1 MTNPIEQVVVFEKA
15 TGRVVS
21 SGTTQL
27 PQSLVGDT
35 LDVLVGAQARPGAS
49 YVEAG
54 CVVEIPVKPSVHHV
68 FDWAAKAWVDPRSLQ
83 DFKDARWAEVRRA
96 RDRAE
101 FGGFTWDGSRFDSDA
116 LSQQR
121 ITAAVTL
128 AMMNSA
134 FSIDWTLADNTVR
147 TLTAADMIAVGV
159 ALGQH
164 VNACHER
171 ARVLRGGIENVLTAE
186 ELGEADALLR
196 TRSRL

>member
-1 MTNPIEQVVVFEKA
+1 MTNPIEQVIVFEKA

-27 PQSLVGDT
+27 PQSLVSDT
-35 LDVLVGAQARPGAS
+35 LDVLVGAEARPGAS

-54 CVVEIPVKPSVHHV
+54 CVVEIPSRPSVHHV

-83 DFKDARWAEVRRA
+83 DFKDARWAEVRRE
-96 RDRAE
+96 RDSAE

-121 ITAAVTL
+121 ITGAVTL

-134 FSIDWTLADNTVR
+134 YLVDWTLADNTVR
-147 TLTAADMIAVGV
+147 SLNAADMIAVGV

-171 ARVLRGGIENVLTAE
+171 GRVLRGEIEVALTAE
-186 ELGEADALLR
+186 ELGVLA
-196 TRSRL
+196 T

>member
-1 MTNPIEQVVVFEKA
+1 MTNPIEQVIVFEKA

-27 PQSLVGDT
+27 PQSLVSDT
-35 LDVLVGAQARPGAS
+35 LDVLIGAQARPGAS

-68 FDWAAKAWVDPRSLQ
+68 FDWAGKAWIDPRSLQ
-83 DFKDARWAEVRRA
+83 DFKVARWVEVRRE
-96 RDRAE
+96 RDVAE
-101 FGGFTWDGSRFDSDA
+101 FGGFSWDGSRFDSDA

-164 VNACHER
+164 VNSCHER
-171 ARVLRGGIENVLTAE
+171 ARVLRGEIDGAE
-186 ELGEADALLR
+186 TVGDVWVVGNHHL
-196 TRSRL
+196 

>member
-1 MTNPIEQVVVFEKA
+1 MTNPIEQVIVFEKA

-27 PQSLVGDT
+27 PQSLVSDT
-35 LDVLVGAQARPGAS
+35 LDVLVGAEGRPGAS
-49 YVEAG
+49 YVEGG

-68 FDWAAKAWVDPRSLQ
+68 FDWAAKDWVDPRSLQ
-83 DFKDARWAEVRRA
+83 DLKDARWAEVRRE
-96 RDRAE
+96 RDSAE
-101 FGGFTWDGSRFDSDA
+101 FGGFSWDGSRFDSDA

-121 ITAAVTL
+121 ITGAVTL

-134 FSIDWTLADNTVR
+134 LSIEWTLADNTVR

-171 ARVLRGGIENVLTAE
+171 ARVLRGEIESALAAQTLT
-186 ELGEADALLR
+186 
-196 TRSRL
+196 

>member
-1 MTNPIEQVVVFEKA
+1 MTNPIQQVIVFEKA

-27 PQSLVGDT
+27 PHSLVSDT
-35 LDVLVGAQARPGAS
+35 LDVLVGAEGRPGAS

-54 CVVEIPVKPSVHHV
+54 CVVAIPLRPSVHHV
-68 FDWAAKAWVDPRSLQ
+68 FDWAAKVWGDPRSLQ
-83 DFKDARWAEVRRA
+83 DLKDARWAEVRRE

-101 FGGFTWDGSRFDSDA
+101 FSGFNWDGSRFDSDA

-121 ITAAVTL
+121 ITGAVTL

-134 FSIDWTLADNTVR
+134 FLISWTLADNTVR
-147 TLTAADMIAVGV
+147 TLDAADVIAVGV
-159 ALGQH
+159 ALGRH

-171 ARVLRGGIENVLTAE
+171 ARVLRAE
-186 ELGEADALLR
+186 VDEATTVAELSLEVSEFKKLY
-196 TRSRL
+196 

>member
-1 MTNPIEQVVVFEKA
+1 MTNPIEQVLVFEKA

-27 PQSLVGDT
+27 PQSLVSDT

-54 CVVEIPVKPSVHHV
+54 CVVEMPARPSVHHV
-68 FDWAAKAWVDPRSLQ
+68 FDWAAKAWIDPRSLQ
-83 DFKDARWAEVRRA
+83 DFKDARWAGVRRE

-101 FGGFTWDGSRFDSDA
+101 FAGFSWDGSRFDSDA

-121 ITAAVTL
+121 IAGAVTL

-134 FSIDWTLADNTVR
+134 FSIGWTLADNTVR
-147 TLTAADMIAVGV
+147 TLNAADMIAVGV

-171 ARVLRGGIENVLTAE
+171 ARVLRGEIDGAE
-186 ELGEADALLR
+186 TVGDVWVVGNHHL
-196 TRSRL
+196 

>member
-1 MTNPIEQVVVFEKA
+1 MTNEIEQVVVYEKA

-27 PQSLVGDT
+27 PQSLVSDT
-35 LDVLVGAQARPGAS
+35 LDVLVGAEARPGAS

-68 FDWAAKAWVDPRSLQ
+68 FDWAGKAWIDPRSLQ
-83 DFKDARWAEVRRA
+83 DLKDARWAEGRRE
-96 RDRAE
+96 RDSAE
-101 FGGFTWDGSRFDSDA
+101 FGAFSWDGSRFDSDA

-121 ITAAVTL
+121 ITVAVTL

-134 FSIDWTLADNTVR
+134 FSIDWTLADNTAR

-164 VNACHER
+164 VSACHER
-171 ARVLRGGIENVLTAE
+171 ARVLRGQIEVALTAE
-186 ELGEADALLR
+186 ELGVLA
-196 TRSRL
+196 T

>member
-1 MTNPIEQVVVFEKA
+1 MTSSIEQVVVFEKA

-27 PQSLVGDT
+27 PQSLVSDT
-35 LDVLVGAQARPGAS
+35 LDVLAGAQARPGSS

-68 FDWAAKAWVDPRSLQ
+68 FDWAAKAWIDPRSLQ
-83 DFKDARWAEVRRA
+83 DLKDARWAEVRRE
-96 RDRAE
+96 RDRDE
-101 FGGFTWDGSRFDSDA
+101 FGGFSWDGSRFDSDA

-121 ITAAVTL
+121 ITGAVTL

-134 FSIDWTLADNTVR
+134 FSIGWTLADNTMR
-147 TLTAADMIAVGV
+147 TLNAADMIAVGV

-171 ARVLRGGIENVLTAE
+171 ARVLRREIEAALTAE
-186 ELGEADALLR
+186 TL
-196 TRSRL
+196 T

>member
-1 MTNPIEQVVVFEKA
+1 MTNPIEQVIVFEKA

-27 PQSLVGDT
+27 PQSLVSDT

-49 YVEAG
+49 YVDAG

-68 FDWAAKAWVDPRSLQ
+68 FDWAAKAWLDPRSLQ
-83 DFKDARWAEVRRA
+83 DFKVARWVEVRRE
-96 RDRAE
+96 RDVAE
-101 FGGFTWDGSRFDSDA
+101 FGGFSWDGSRFDSDA

-164 VNACHER
+164 VNSCHER
-171 ARVLRGGIENVLTAE
+171 ARVLRGEIDGAE
-186 ELGEADALLR
+186 TVGDVWVVGNHHL
-196 TRSRL
+196 

>member
-1 MTNPIEQVVVFEKA
+1 MTNPIEQVIVFEKA

-27 PQSLVGDT
+27 PQSLVSDT
-35 LDVLVGAQARPGAS
+35 VDVLVGAQARPGAS
-49 YVEAG
+49 YVEGG

-68 FDWAAKAWVDPRSLQ
+68 FDWAGKAWIDPRSLQ
-83 DFKDARWAEVRRA
+83 DFKVARWVEVRRE
-96 RDRAE
+96 RDVAE
-101 FGGFTWDGSRFDSDA
+101 FGGFSWDGSRFDSDA

-121 ITAAVTL
+121 ITGAVTL

-134 FSIDWTLADNTVR
+134 FSIDWTLADNTAR

-164 VNACHER
+164 VNACHET
-171 ARVLRGGIENVLTAE
+171 ARVLRGEIESALAAQTLT
-186 ELGEADALLR
+186 
-196 TRSRL
+196 

>member
-1 MTNPIEQVVVFEKA
+1 M
-15 TGRVVS
+15 VS

-54 CVVEIPVKPSVHHV
+54 CVVEIPGTPSVHHV
-68 FDWAAKAWVDPRSLQ
+68 FDWAVKAWVDPRSLQ
-83 DFKDARWAEVRRA
+83 DLKEARWAEVRRE

-101 FGGFTWDGSRFDSDA
+101 FGGFSWDGSRFDSDA
-116 LSQQR
+116 ISQQR
-121 ITAAVTL
+121 ITGAVTL
-128 AMMNSA
+128 AMMNAA

-171 ARVLRGGIENVLTAE
+171 ARVLRGEIESALAAQTLT
-186 ELGEADALLR
+186 
-196 TRSRL
+196 

>member
-1 MTNPIEQVVVFEKA
+1 MTNPIEQVIVFEKA

-27 PQSLVGDT
+27 PQSLVSDK
-35 LDVLVGAQARPGAS
+35 LDVLVGAEARPGAS

-54 CVVEIPVKPSVHHV
+54 CVVEIPVKPSAHHV
-68 FDWAAKAWVDPRSLQ
+68 FDWAAKAWLDPRSLQ
-83 DFKDARWAEVRRA
+83 DLKDARWAEVRRE
-96 RDRAE
+96 RDSAE
-101 FGGFTWDGSRFDSDA
+101 FDGFSWDGSRFDSDA

-121 ITAAVTL
+121 ITGAVTL

-147 TLTAADMIAVGV
+147 TLDAADMIAVGS

-171 ARVLRGGIENVLTAE
+171 ARVLRGEIDGATDLE
-186 ELGEADALLR
+186 EIR
-196 TRSRL
+196 PVN

>member
-1 MTNPIEQVVVFEKA
+1 MTNPIEQVIVFEKT

-27 PQSLVGDT
+27 PQSLVSDT

-54 CVVEIPVKPSVHHV
+54 CVVEMPVKPSVHHV
-68 FDWAAKAWVDPRSLQ
+68 FDWTAKAWVDPRSLQ
-83 DFKDARWAEVRRA
+83 DLKDARWAEVRRE

-101 FGGFTWDGSRFDSDA
+101 FGGFSWDGSRFDSDA

-121 ITAAVTL
+121 ITGAVTL

-134 FSIDWTLADNTVR
+134 FLISWTLADNTVR

-164 VNACHER
+164 VNACQER
-171 ARVLRGGIENVLTAE
+171 ARVLRREIDGAE
-186 ELGEADALLR
+186 TVGDVWVVGNHHL
-196 TRSRL
+196 

>member
-27 PQSLVGDT
+27 PQSLVSDT
-35 LDVLVGAQARPGAS
+35 LDVLVGAEARPGAS

-54 CVVEIPVKPSVHHV
+54 CVVEMPARPSVHHV

-83 DFKDARWAEVRRA
+83 DFKDARWAEVRRE
-96 RDRAE
+96 RDSAE

-121 ITAAVTL
+121 ITGAVTL

-134 FSIDWTLADNTVR
+134 YLVDWTLADNTVR
-147 TLTAADMIAVGV
+147 SLNAADMIAVGV

-171 ARVLRGGIENVLTAE
+171 GRVLRGEIEVALTAE
-186 ELGEADALLR
+186 ELGVLA
-196 TRSRL
+196 T

>member
-1 MTNPIEQVVVFEKA
+1 MTNPIEQVIVFEKA

-27 PQSLVGDT
+27 PQSLVSDT
-35 LDVLVGAQARPGAS
+35 VDVLVGSEGRPGAS

-54 CVVEIPVKPSVHHV
+54 CVVEMPVKPSAHHV
-68 FDWAAKAWVDPRSLQ
+68 FDWAAKVWVDPRSLQ
-83 DFKDARWAEVRRA
+83 DLKDARWAEVRRE
-96 RDRAE
+96 RDSAE

-121 ITAAVTL
+121 ITGAVTL

-147 TLTAADMIAVGV
+147 TLNAADMIAVGV

-164 VNACHER
+164 VSACHER
-171 ARVLRGGIENVLTAE
+171 GRVLRGEIAAATTV
-186 ELGEADALLR
+186 GEFGPAN
-196 TRSRL
+196 

>member
-1 MTNPIEQVVVFEKA
+1 MTNPIEQVIVFEKA

-27 PQSLVGDT
+27 PQSLVSDT
-35 LDVLVGAQARPGAS
+35 LDVLVGAEGRPGAS

-54 CVVEIPVKPSVHHV
+54 CVVELPGKPSVHHV
-68 FDWAAKAWVDPRSLQ
+68 FDWTAKAWVDPRSLQ
-83 DFKDARWAEVRRA
+83 DLKGARWAEVRRE

-101 FGGFTWDGSRFDSDA
+101 FDGFTWDGSRFDSDA

-121 ITAAVTL
+121 ITGAVTL

-147 TLTAADMIAVGV
+147 TLNAADMIAVGV

-171 ARVLRGGIENVLTAE
+171 ARVLRGEIDGAE
-186 ELGEADALLR
+186 MVGDVWVVGNHHL
-196 TRSRL
+196 

>member
-1 MTNPIEQVVVFEKA
+1 MTNQIEQVIVFERA

-27 PQSLVGDT
+27 PQSLVSDT

-83 DFKDARWAEVRRA
+83 DLKDARWAEVRRE

-101 FGGFTWDGSRFDSDA
+101 FSGFNWDGSRFDSDA

-121 ITAAVTL
+121 ITGAVTL
-128 AMMNSA
+128 AMMNAA

-164 VNACHER
+164 VNACPER
-171 ARVLRGGIENVLTAE
+171 ARVLRGEIDGAE
-186 ELGEADALLR
+186 TVGDVWVVGNHHL
-196 TRSRL
+196 